1 MIIACQPTRGLD
13 EGAIAAVHS
22 MLLNAKS
29 DGRAIL
35 VVTEDLD
42 ELLLISDKVSVMYNG
57 SLTAAKQA
65 KKLEKREIGLMMTGS
80 KIEETIR

>member
-1 MIIACQPTRGLD
+1 
-13 EGAIAAVHS
+13 

-80 KIEETIR
+80 KIEETIK

>member
-1 MIIACQPTRGLD
+1 
-13 EGAIAAVHS
+13 
-22 MLLNAKS
+22 
-29 DGRAIL
+29 
-35 VVTEDLD
+35 
-42 ELLLISDKVSVMYNG
+42 MYNG